1 VRRII
6 YCSQSTIDFSPE
18 ELVDLLEAARDRNA
32 ESQLSGMLLY
42 CSQSF
47 LQMLEGEPAELEET
61 YGRISLDDRHN
72 NLRLLMDTEI
82 SSRMFP
88 DWTMGFAHIDEDE
101 LADELDGYVPEIAQP
116 LVNPDLIT
124 SGEVAKRLLA
134 LYGENRVAR

>member
-6 YCSQSTIDFSPE
+6 YCSQSTIDFSPD
-18 ELVDLLEAARDRNA
+18 ELVELLEAARERNA

-47 LQMLEGEPAELEET
+47 LQMLEGEPEAIDET
-61 YGRISLDDRHN
+61 YGRIALDDRHN
-72 NLRLLMDTEI
+72 NLRLLMDAEI
-82 SSRMFP
+82 SSRLFP
-88 DWTMGFAHIDEDE
+88 DWTMGFAHVDEDD
-101 LADELDGYVPEIAQP
+101 LADDLDGYVPESDHP

-134 LYGENRVAR
+134 LYGENRVVR

>member
-1 VRRII
+1 LVRRVTAG
-6 YCSQSTIDFSPE
+6 SRLRAVFSAPWG
-18 ELVDLLEAARDRNA
+18 AAPRLGARTANEDGGRA
-32 ESQLSGMLLY
+32 RLLY

-47 LQMLEGEPAELEET
+47 LQMLEGDPAALEET

-72 NLRLLMDTEI
+72 NLRLLMDTEM

-88 DWTMGFAHIDEDE
+88 DWTMGFAHLDEDE
-101 LADELDGYVPEIAQP
+101 LADEVDGFVAETEHP

-124 SGEVAKRLLA
+124 NGEVAKRLLA